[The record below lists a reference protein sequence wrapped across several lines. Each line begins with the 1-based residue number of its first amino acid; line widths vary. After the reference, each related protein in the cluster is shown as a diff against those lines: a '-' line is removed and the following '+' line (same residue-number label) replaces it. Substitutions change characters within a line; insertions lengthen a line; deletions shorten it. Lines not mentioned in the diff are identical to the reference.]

1 MEFCTCNCLPVVD
14 RCIMMMVDYLS
25 FHFIGLKRL
34 RVWMRCLRIGWT
46 LTVGGVVDV
55 LERLPTKA
63 PRKCG
68 GVSCEEG
75 WWGGW
80 SICEDP
86 RQAGERD
93 QGGGEISSRERDQK
107 AWDDEKMKLEAEV
120 KRLKLSVLGAEKKLN
135 AKQVELDEAFAA
147 KNATAEE
154 AAMFVIDCRFNVNLD
169 VYDNRMLD
177 VSEIG
182 RLKDS
187 LEADAIGDEG
197 TLATTSPNLETIV
210 QGEDGEEEEVEDGE
224 EVVGDVGNAGDN
236 DGD

>member
-1 MEFCTCNCLPVVD
+1 M
-14 RCIMMMVDYLS
+14 
-25 FHFIGLKRL
+25 
-34 RVWMRCLRIGWT
+34 
-46 LTVGGVVDV
+46 
-55 LERLPTKA
+55 
-63 PRKCG
+63 
-68 GVSCEEG
+68 
-75 WWGGW
+75 
-80 SICEDP
+80 
-86 RQAGERD
+86 
-93 QGGGEISSRERDQK
+93 
-107 AWDDEKMKLEAEV
+107 
-120 KRLKLSVLGAEKKLN
+120 
-135 AKQVELDEAFAA
+135 
-147 KNATAEE
+147 
-154 AAMFVIDCRFNVNLD
+154 IDCRFNVNLD

>member
-1 MEFCTCNCLPVVD
+1 MSSLCSSYCSCWTNLKN
-14 RCIMMMVDYLS
+14 L
-25 FHFIGLKRL
+25 GLCR
-34 RVWMRCLRIGWT
+34 
-46 LTVGGVVDV
+46 
-55 LERLPTKA
+55 
-63 PRKCG
+63 CG

-154 AAMFVIDCRFNVNLD
+154 AA
-169 VYDNRMLD
+169 
-177 VSEIG
+177 SEI
-182 RLKDS
+182 
-187 LEADAIGDEG
+187 
-197 TLATTSPNLETIV
+197 
-210 QGEDGEEEEVEDGE
+210 DGLQ
-224 EVVGDVGNAGDN
+224 
-236 DGD
+236 